1 MKRYKSIFFPYFVAY
16 TSLNRVG
23 LFDGVHNKIIKA
35 MSRIIKSLA
44 AGALLAVAVG
54 CSQNVGGYLGAIGK
68 PGEVMLVMDH
78 EYLDTPVGHK
88 LVRMLEQPAPAL
100 NQEEPSLT
108 VSRVSTEGFKGSL
121 NMVRNELL
129 VSIDPERYSTTSLKY
144 SYDEW
149 AKGQIVVSL
158 QSPSADSLSA
168 YLDRNEEALM
178 NMFMRHELYR
188 FAQTTV
194 DKPSQRVRQL
204 VDSVFGLTIDA
215 PIDIR
220 ASSVKKDFLWMSNAQ
235 TRGRH
240 DLLVYSFPY
249 SGSDIDISL
258 DRLYAVR
265 DSVLQANI
273 PGGIE
278 GSHPATFR
286 GGLQYR
292 KVQFDGQTRGELR
305 GLWEMTGGA
314 MMGGPFVQHAYIDE
328 EKGRVIVAEG
338 FVYHPNQD
346 KRDMVRLMEAS
357 LYTLRPSAK
366 ATFDP
371 RVILTTKYTKS
382 F

>member
-1 MKRYKSIFFPYFVAY
+1 MEI
-16 TSLNRVG
+16 NR
-23 LFDGVHNKIIKA
+23 IK
-35 MSRIIKSLA
+35 KSLT
-44 AGALLAVAVG
+44 AGTLLIVLAS
-54 CSQNVGGYLGAIGK
+54 CSQSVGGYLGAIGK

-108 VSRVSTEGFKGSL
+108 VSRVSTESFKGSL

-129 VSIDPERYSTTSLKY
+129 VSIDPERYTTTSIKY

-158 QSPSADSLSA
+158 QTPSADSLSA

-178 NMFMRHELYR
+178 NMFLRHELYR

-194 DKPSQRVRQL
+194 EKPSKRAKQL
-204 VDSVFGLTIDA
+204 VDSVFGLTIDV

-220 ASSVKKDFLWMSNAQ
+220 SSSVKKDFLWMSNAQ
-235 TRGRH
+235 MRGRH

-249 SGSDIDISL
+249 SGSHLDLSL

-265 DSVLQANI
+265 DSVLQSNI
-273 PGGIE
+273 PGGVE
-278 GSHPATFR
+278 GSYPVTFR

-314 MMGGPFVQHAYIDE
+314 MMGGPFVQHAYIDK

-357 LYTLRPSAK
+357 LYTLRPSSQEH
-366 ATFDP
+366 FDP
-371 RVILTTKYTKS
+371 RVILSAKYTKS